1 MSRDQQGKVFGQS
14 DYNSQNLESES
25 QTGFKT
31 AGQDINNFSNDV
43 GAFKAQNPYVQGG
56 TVQTAQNQQ
65 LSDVASG
72 AGASA
77 GQALQSSAVRGGQN
91 AGQSIAATK
100 NIQQENTRALMG
112 DEAAATQGRA
122 AAGTA
127 YTGDVLKG
135 EGEVENMQ
143 DQLAQQEGGLG
154 EGYLGIA
161 QKAGET
167 PSFWDTVG
175 SSFGAG
181 LGSTF
186 GKAAGAAGGA
196 ALFG

>member
-1 MSRDQQGKVFGQS
+1 MSRGQQGQIFNTGMGENKTLFNEG
-14 DYNSQNLESES
+14 
-25 QTGFKT
+25 QTGFDT
-31 AGQDINNFSNDV
+31 AGQDINNFSSDV

-56 TVQTAQNQQ
+56 TVQTAQNQE

-143 DQLAQQEGGLG
+143 DQLAQQQAGLAEGPLG
-154 EGYLGIA
+154 AAGQAA
-161 QKAGET
+161 QT
-167 PSFWDTVG
+167 PSFWDEVG
-175 SSFGAG
+175 NSFAQS
-181 LGSTF
+181 LGQAPKNATTLGMGS
-186 GKAAGAAGGA
+186 
-196 ALFG
+196 